1 MFTNEQDGT
10 FLQASYNPYTGAGIS
25 YATGSAAAPAAGGAW
40 YQNPILWLVLI
51 VGAVV
56 IARR

>member
-1 MFTNEQDGT
+1 MDMNSQDGT
-10 FLQASYNPYTGAGIS
+10 FISASYSPYTGGGFT
-25 YATGSAAAPAAGGAW
+25 YGSGTAAAPAAGGAW
-40 YQNPILWLVLI
+40 YQNPVLWLVLI